1 MTGVYISPNGT
12 GTEELYHILEQQRKF
27 SPLHTHV
34 FTGDFNAHVAEEPET
49 APLALPVGT
58 VPPRLGDVAR
68 DDASRLLHPPAP
80 ANMGTVTDHASSAQ
94 RGRLLLRMLNNIGYI
109 ILNGRFEPSSHPN
122 SPPLPTPYTLQRR
135 QGRIASIIE
144 LGSQTGNSFR
154 PHIAPI

>member
-12 GTEELYHILEQQRKF
+12 GTEEFYHILEQQRKF

-80 ANMGTVTDHASSAQ
+80 ANMGTVTDHASSEQ
-94 RGRLLLRMLNNIGYI
+94 RGRLLLRMLNNT
-109 ILNGRFEPSSHPN
+109 SK
-122 SPPLPTPYTLQRR
+122 
-135 QGRIASIIE
+135 
-144 LGSQTGNSFR
+144 
-154 PHIAPI
+154 